1 MKRIRMGLLAL
12 TAVTGI
18 GSAFAL
24 NHKAPKAGTLYY
36 AQKINATQSVWVRTM
51 PTNACSQDSALE
63 CTITST
69 SADVTSLP
77 PDTYPAQFSS
87 LGIPGKAHN

>member
-18 GSAFAL
+18 SSAFAL

-36 AQKINATQSVWVRTM
+36 ALKINATQSVWVSTK
-51 PTNACSQDSALE
+51 PANLCNQNSALE

-87 LGIPGKAHN
+87 VGIPGKARN